1 LRLLSGII
9 TDQRSGRRSQ
19 LRTELFGSEDSSDEE
34 TTDPVFSAAAAAA
47 AEEEEDEGQQTVNGV
62 AFGGLDS
69 EEDEE
74 DEQEDADVEE
84 EEDADLAPAPRHVNG
99 LDGLGDASITDTD
112 NAPAELTADFM
123 GDFLDPVGP
132 IITTLTQ
139 ALGAT
144 WERHDAGV
152 PRVGAYVAYCFAA
165 GPRPFN

>member
-1 LRLLSGII
+1 M
-9 TDQRSGRRSQ
+9 
-19 LRTELFGSEDSSDEE
+19 
-34 TTDPVFSAAAAAA
+34 
-47 AEEEEDEGQQTVNGV
+47 
-62 AFGGLDS
+62 
-69 EEDEE
+69 
-74 DEQEDADVEE
+74 
-84 EEDADLAPAPRHVNG
+84 NG

-112 NAPAELTADFM
+112 NAPAELTTDFM

-165 GPRPFN
+165 GADMGGWEVGRLCKQERPLTSRVWAVKFPSEEYRWRVVLDAEKTLGTTQQGDDTFCWTLVRVRPI